1 MYEVRSK
8 VCIVLTCDKEVYNK
22 RRNANAAVHSKL
34 YNAGFDIVF
43 LFAKD
48 PVDKP
53 EIHIVQD
60 SETSYYTMTV
70 RCEDTYENL
79 TIKMSYA
86 YTFFND
92 YNIDGILKIDDDV
105 AYIDDEVLDPF
116 YYSAD
121 YLGAK
126 SSVLSDNYHLGKE
139 LFPAE
144 DDLEYEAFFYG
155 PFYWLSKK
163 ALSHVVTKGM
173 NYMFGYAEDAAVGT
187 ALYGTKLRRF
197 HTRWF
202 SRGLVRWACS
212 DFIEFSGGPNTE
224 LCEIMIR
231 NGSDKGYNPNK
242 VSHNYTTFYHYL
254 FNNIR
259 YKNLRI
265 FELGMGT
272 TNPDIL
278 SNMGADGTPGASH
291 RGWAEFFPNSMVYG
305 ADIDKD
311 ILFQTD
317 RIHTYWCDQ
326 TNPGAIAE
334 MWKEPELQEQFDII
348 VDDGLHQYEAG
359 KCFFE
364 NSVHKLKVGGFYIIE
379 DVSELDVHKYKKC
392 IHLWSEKFLGCKFI
406 ITKIKSLDNNISLP
420 SNNTLIVIEK
430 INESHSV

>member
-1 MYEVRSK
+1 MYDFRSR

-22 RRNANAAVHSKL
+22 RRNANAAVYSKL
-34 YNAGFDIVF
+34 YAAGFDIVF

-48 PVDKP
+48 PIDKL
-53 EIHIVQD
+53 EIHIIQD

-70 RCEDTYENL
+70 PCEDNYDSL

-92 YNIDGILKIDDDV
+92 CNIDGVLKIDDDV
-105 AYIDDEVLDPF
+105 GDINDKVLDPF

-126 SSVLSDNYHLGKE
+126 SSLLSEQYYLGRE
-139 LFPAE
+139 LFPPE
-144 DDLEYEAFFYG
+144 GDFEHEVFFHG

-163 ALSHVVTKGM
+163 ALSHLVTKGI
-173 NYMFGYAEDAAVGT
+173 NYMFGFAEDVAVGV
-187 ALYGTKLRRF
+187 ALCDTNLRRF
-197 HTRWF
+197 DPHWF
-202 SRGLVRWACS
+202 YRGLVRWPRF
-212 DFIEFSGGPNTE
+212 DFINYLGGPNTE

-231 NGSDKGYNPNK
+231 HGSDKAYNPDK
-242 VSHNYTTFYHYL
+242 RSHNYTTLYYSL
-254 FNNIR
+254 FNNTR
-259 YKNLRI
+259 YRNLRI
-265 FELGMGT
+265 FEMGIGT
-272 TNPDIL
+272 TNLDIL

-326 TNPGAIAE
+326 TNPAAIAE
-334 MWKEPELQEQFDII
+334 MWKEPELQEEFDII
-348 VDDGLHQYEAG
+348 VDDGLHRYEAG

-379 DVSELDVHKYKKC
+379 DVSEFAVDKYERC
-392 IHLWSEKFLGCKFI
+392 ISVWSEKFLCCKFTV
-406 ITKIKSLDNNISLP
+406 TKVKSLDNNILLP
-420 SNNTLIVIEK
+420 GDNNLVIIEK
-430 INESHSV
+430 LNKSHPV